1 LRSVGPQVAPSTAH
15 RFHFDVAV
23 LNLVC
28 FGHLTRRA
36 NQGHI
41 GIIADIIEP
50 APETA
55 AGFSFRKTITSHKT
69 ITKAVS
75 ICGNRFV
82 EFSAIC

>member
-1 LRSVGPQVAPSTAH
+1 
-15 RFHFDVAV
+15 
-23 LNLVC
+23 
-28 FGHLTRRA
+28 LTRRA

>member
-1 LRSVGPQVAPSTAH
+1 LRSVGPQVAPSAAQ

-41 GIIADIIEP
+41 GIIADIVEP
-50 APETA
+50 APETV
-55 AGFSFRKTITSHKT
+55 AGFSVSKLSARP
-69 ITKAVS
+69 VS
-75 ICGNRFV
+75 IYRNRFV
-82 EFSAIC
+82 EFSAVC

>member
-1 LRSVGPQVAPSTAH
+1 LRHPWPNDFV
-15 RFHFDVAV
+15 FDVAV

-41 GIIADIIEP
+41 GNIADIIEP

-55 AGFSFRKTITSHKT
+55 AGFSFRKTITR
-69 ITKAVS
+69 AVS
-75 ICGNRFV
+75 IYRNRFV
-82 EFSAIC
+82 ELSAIR

>member
-1 LRSVGPQVAPSTAH
+1 LRSVGPQVAPSTAQ
-15 RFHFDVAV
+15 RFRFDAAV

-41 GIIADIIEP
+41 GIIADIVEP

-55 AGFSFRKTITSHKT
+55 AGFYVSRLSART
-69 ITKAVS
+69 VS
-75 ICGNRFV
+75 IYRNRFV
-82 EFSAIC
+82 EFSEIC

>member
-1 LRSVGPQVAPSTAH
+1 LRHPRPNDFV
-15 RFHFDVAV
+15 FDVAV

-41 GIIADIIEP
+41 GIVADIIEP

-55 AGFSFRKTITSHKT
+55 AGFSFHKT
-69 ITKAVS
+69 ITRAVS
-75 ICGNRFV
+75 IYRNRFV